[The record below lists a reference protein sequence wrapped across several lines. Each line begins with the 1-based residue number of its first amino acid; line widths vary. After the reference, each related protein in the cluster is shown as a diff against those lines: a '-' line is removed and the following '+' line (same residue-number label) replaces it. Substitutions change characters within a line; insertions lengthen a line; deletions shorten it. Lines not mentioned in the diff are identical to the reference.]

1 MSYFIIVS
9 FVIALIMI
17 SITLGY
23 WFISF
28 SKTGSTKYSFL
39 SYFPFEINAFRRNSK
54 DKYLNLGLM
63 VLTLITLICPFV
75 GFSINY
81 QFASSYILLVAVTV
95 GIAIFSLL
103 LFTKLSNFKGHVIC
117 AVSFAAVEIL
127 IILLEFFYFTK
138 IDGSYL
144 NQSNEYLSYILI
156 VFLILQLIFEFVLIL
171 NPKYKDRIKK
181 VRIDADTFARPKF
194 NYLACVEWGTFL
206 NLILSYIPIIL
217 IIVL

>member
-95 GIAIFSLL
+95 GIAIFSFITL
-103 LFTKLSNFKGHVIC
+103 TIN
-117 AVSFAAVEIL
+117 
-127 IILLEFFYFTK
+127 
-138 IDGSYL
+138 
-144 NQSNEYLSYILI
+144 
-156 VFLILQLIFEFVLIL
+156 
-171 NPKYKDRIKK
+171 YK
-181 VRIDADTFARPKF
+181 
-194 NYLACVEWGTFL
+194 
-206 NLILSYIPIIL
+206 S
-217 IIVL
+217 